1 MKRSSRCVV
10 LMCEECGERTV
21 LDGWASVWR
30 LGDTS
35 FGCEC
40 GERLTLLDRLSGRN
54 GPAGQWTVCGGTD
67 FDAVRMTT
75 DDVLSI
81 IAVVACLVAV
91 VACALAH

>member
-1 MKRSSRCVV
+1 MNRSSRCVV

-40 GERLTLLDRLSGRN
+40 GERLTLLDRLSGRTWAR
-54 GPAGQWTVCGGTD
+54 GAMDC
-67 FDAVRMTT
+67 VRRHRLRRCAH
-75 DDVLSI
+75 DDR
-81 IAVVACLVAV
+81 
-91 VACALAH
+91 

>member
-1 MKRSSRCVV
+1 
-10 LMCEECGERTV
+10 
-21 LDGWASVWR
+21 
-30 LGDTS
+30 
-35 FGCEC
+35 
-40 GERLTLLDRLSGRN
+40 
-54 GPAGQWTVCGGTD
+54 VCGGTD